1 MIIKAW
7 EKYYIYI
14 YINYVLGGENKERK
28 LASLQLYVPHLVG
41 SGFKCRLVRCASERQ
56 ELFNRIAHV
65 FDNLND
71 LLSFGQH

>member
-7 EKYYIYI
+7 EKIL
-14 YINYVLGGENKERK
+14 YINYVLGGENKARK
-28 LASLQLYVPHLVG
+28 LASLQLYVPHLFG
-41 SGFKCRLVRCASERQ
+41 TRFKRRLVRCASERQ
-56 ELFNRIAHV
+56 ELFNRIAPV